1 MFPQCSQKSHRNVA
15 PYHRTPLASID
26 HNTSTQPKNKAS
38 RKRPNR
44 PKRKL
49 MLKDVGIIK
58 TLGAGTEGT
67 VCLGRRYCS
76 KKQSPNARF
85 FAVKVTLP
93 PEKDW
98 QSQLGNALPSLD
110 NDIDP
115 KNESSILRKL
125 PWHPFV
131 NGILTHFLDEDRVVS
146 VIEYIPSWTLTSVI
160 GNAATRSQMDDNPT
174 IARFLF
180 GCIALGVDFLHRN
193 DIAHLDIKSDNI
205 LISACGYPVLTDFGF
220 SNPIAGRGFKPDA
233 GTPPYCPLERLM
245 DDLPWTLQG
254 MDWWAV
260 GCVLY
265 EMVQFAY
272 AFEWEDREGNRD
284 VLQQV
289 AVCRTTTPIEELWC
303 SNKCKEVL
311 RGLLAVE
318 ADERYAFRE
327 IENSRYMRNVEWK
340 KLERMEY
347 PAPMTLALE
356 ECLFAPPTDATEM
369 PDRQNIGANLRLVP
383 QHLRFA

>member
-1 MFPQCSQKSHRNVA
+1 MSPQCSQKARRKVA
-15 PYHRTPLASID
+15 PYHRKPLASVER
-26 HNTSTQPKNKAS
+26 NTSPQPNREPP
-38 RKRPNR
+38 RKRAKH

-49 MLKDVGIIK
+49 AFDDLEIIK

-67 VCLGRRYCS
+67 VCLGRRHRI
-76 KKQSPNARF
+76 KERNPNTRF

-93 PEKDW
+93 PEENW
-98 QSQLGNALPSLD
+98 ESQLGYALPSPD

-115 KNESSILRKL
+115 KNESLILRQL
-125 PWHPFV
+125 PWYPFV

-160 GNAATRSQMDDNPT
+160 GHTATRSQMEDNPS

-180 GCIALGVDFLHRN
+180 GCIALGVDFLHRH

-220 SNPIAGRGFKPDA
+220 SNPITGRKFKPDA
-233 GTPPYCPLERLM
+233 GTPPYCPLERLL
-245 DDLPWTLQG
+245 DDYPWTLQG

-265 EMVQFAY
+265 EMVQFDY

-284 VLQQV
+284 VLEQV

-318 ADERYAFRE
+318 ADERYGFGE
-327 IENSRYMRNVEWK
+327 IENSRYMRNVDWG

-347 PAPMTLALE
+347 PAPMMLDLE
-356 ECLFAPPTDATEM
+356 ETLFTHATEM
-369 PDRQNIGANLRLVP
+369 PDRRNIGANLRLVP
-383 QHLRFA
+383 PPLRFV